1 MWDELP
7 AQQCDYRHR
16 AKRDELVGSEGATA
30 FTRRD
35 QLRDVGVDR
44 HQLDAQGNSG
54 DKAPQIGAEAGG
66 LEGQDQGGD
75 RISDQRPD
83 EDGASAEPVRGRA
96 ENDAADEQPGESCEN
111 ESAGAGHAE
120 PCQPPEDAERSRG
133 EQPGITHPGNNVG
146 REEEIIELEHPAKRQ
161 QQDHGP
167 HVTGRRQPIQPGR
180 DFRCSAR

>member
-1 MWDELP
+1 MRDELP
-7 AQQCDYRHR
+7 AEQRHDR
-16 AKRDELVGSEGATA
+16 HGAKRNELVGGEGAAA
-30 FTRRD
+30 FARGD

-54 DKAPQIGAEAGG
+54 DEAPQIGAEAGG

-96 ENDAADEQPGESCEN
+96 ENDAADEQPGEGSEH

-120 PCQPPEDAERSRG
+120 PCQSPEDAE
-133 EQPGITHPGNNVG
+133 
-146 REEEIIELEHPAKRQ
+146 
-161 QQDHGP
+161 
-167 HVTGRRQPIQPGR
+167 
-180 DFRCSAR
+180 